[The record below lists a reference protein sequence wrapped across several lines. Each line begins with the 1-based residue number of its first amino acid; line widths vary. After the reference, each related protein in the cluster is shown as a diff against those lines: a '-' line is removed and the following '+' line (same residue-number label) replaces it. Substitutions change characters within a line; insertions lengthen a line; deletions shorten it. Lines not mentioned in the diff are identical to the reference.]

1 MNDDGSSSLS
11 SSSKNNNEHNHNH
24 RDTRAGIAS
33 TSSKHYSLKVHNHLR
48 LLSIFDPSAHLVQAQ
63 RKSMF
68 RSRLLFCRP
77 MRNLLRK
84 GKPHAPFQVDP
95 QPATTCCVG
104 LLENGFFAKTQ
115 SGNIASQQN
124 FHTISNVTRFGHTW
138 FEPTPAQ
145 VRMQPEQ
152 TRLFG
157 SVIKKRKKKMNKH
170 KLRKLRRKLRRKKN
184 G

>member
-1 MNDDGSSSLS
+1 MGAGHHHRPSK
-11 SSSKNNNEHNHNH
+11 KNNKMN
-24 RDTRAGIAS
+24 TIIIIIATLVS
-33 TSSKHYSLKVHNHLR
+33 PLPCLNIIAWKYTIILDS
-48 LLSIFDPSAHLVQAQ
+48 LSIFDPSAHLVQAQ